1 MDREERIE
9 YIKEWILHAST
20 NRQKRKFLN
29 MLIEETSDEKLKKIQ
44 MFHMEFLDYKLKN
57 YTPEQIVSLV
67 QNDKSDFDFLEDDY
81 FKIATESGDAYL
93 LSLNEDE
100 YTEQIINNA
109 EYIAEIANSVYN
121 SNPKAFPR
129 ALFEIIKFNSDDI
142 QKVIR
147 LAEMIEENAFVMLKK
162 HIEKSDY
169 DMEDTKTFGL
179 IKEIQDKAY
188 NILCVLEER

>member
-1 MDREERIE
+1 MDRAERIE
-9 YIKEWILHAST
+9 YIKEWILHIST

-44 MFHMEFLDYKLKN
+44 MFHMNYFNHKLKKYN
-57 YTPEQIVSLV
+57 PDQIVDLIR
-67 QNDKSDFDFLEDDY
+67 NNKTDFNFLEDNY
-81 FKIATESGDAYL
+81 FKIATESGEAYL

-100 YTEQIINNA
+100 YTGQIINNA
-109 EYIAEIANSVYN
+109 EYIAEVANSVYN

-129 ALFEIIKFNSDDI
+129 ALFEIIKFNSDNI
-142 QKVIR
+142 QKVVR
-147 LAEMIEENAFVMLKK
+147 LAETIEETAFVMLKK

-169 DMEDTKTFGL
+169 DMENAKTFGL

-188 NILCVLEER
+188 NILYVLEER